1 MTATESLPPSQP
13 AFSDQRTGLIIFGV
27 LEILIGCFC
36 VLMVALMFVGL
47 SLGKVTGASSD
58 SGTIVFA
65 VSIYAV
71 IAIMFVWLGIGSIM
85 CRRWARALLL
95 ILSWGWLLLGVI
107 VLGFNVFFMPRVMEA
122 MSVDVRTPIIVSIMA
137 MSGFIF
143 IIIPGAM
150 LLFYSG
156 RNVKVTCET
165 RYPVRCW
172 TDACPLPVLAASLWL
187 GKGALSMLPM
197 PLADE
202 SVLPFFGILLTGLPA
217 TLLLVV
223 GAAGSAWLAW
233 AFYRLKPFAW
243 WVAVVAFVLFDVS
256 SIVTYARIDLM
267 ELYRQTGYSQQH
279 LEQIQKY
286 NFFSG
291 KSMATWMA
299 CYTALWLGYL
309 LWIKK
314 FFRRS
319 A

>member
-1 MTATESLPPSQP
+1 MTSTEPLPPSQP
-13 AFSDQRTGLIIFGV
+13 AFSDQRAGLIIFGV

-36 VLMVALMFVGL
+36 ALMVPLIFLGL
-47 SLGKVTGASSD
+47 AAGKATGAPPD
-58 SGTIVFA
+58 NGTIVFG

-95 ILSWGWLLLGVI
+95 ILSWGWLLMGVI
-107 VLGFNVFFMPRVMEA
+107 IVGFNAFFMPRAMEA
-122 MSVDVRTPIIVSIMA
+122 TSVDVRTPIIVVMMV

-150 LLFYSG
+150 LLFYRG
-156 RNVKVTCET
+156 RNVKATCEARCPAT
-165 RYPVRCW
+165 CW

-187 GKGALSMLPM
+187 GMGALSMLPM
-197 PLADE
+197 PLVGK
-202 SVLPFFGILLTGLPA
+202 SVMPFFGILLTGLPA
-217 TLLLVV
+217 TLFLAVWS
-223 GAAGSAWLAW
+223 AGSAWLAW

-243 WVAVVAFVLFDVS
+243 WVAVIAFVLFGVS
-256 SIVTYARIDLM
+256 SAITFARIDLM
-267 ELYRQTGYSQQH
+267 EMYRQMGYSQQQ
-279 LEQIQKY
+279 LDQIQKY
-286 NFFSG
+286 SFFSG
-291 KSMATWMA
+291 KSMAVWMA
-299 CYTALWLGYL
+299 CGMAPWLGYL